1 MQLRITTPERS
12 VLDTEVSEIIAPG
25 SQGAFGLWAEDSD
38 CVSDLV
44 AGVLRY
50 RMPCGAMRYAG
61 LTAGIL
67 VKTGPEVTIST
78 RKAHLGRDPSQVARR
93 IRSRLHEAEDLE
105 RAAMTWL
112 RDEME
117 RQLRMFGPPIL
128 ETLDIEAMPKA
139 LRA

>member
-12 VLDTEVSEIIAPG
+12 VLDTDVSEIIAPG

-50 RMPCGAMRYAG
+50 RMPCGALRYVG

-67 VKTGPEVTIST
+67 VKTGAEVTIST
-78 RKAHLGRDPSQVARR
+78 RKAHLGRDPAQVARR
-93 IRSRLHEAEDLE
+93 IRSWLQEAEDLE

-112 RDEME
+112 REEME
-117 RQLRMFGPPIL
+117 RQLRMFGHPIL
-128 ETLDIEAMPKA
+128 ETLDMEAMPQMR
-139 LRA
+139 RA